1 MLTGTGMLD
10 LGRFYGPAVYGPP
23 ETDQVSNQ
31 YAAMP
36 SLHVGWALV
45 VAIALIA
52 ATTGRHRALW
62 LLHPAVTL
70 LVVVATGNHYW
81 LDALAAA
88 ALLAAAYALLR
99 HQRPAEVPVLPQ
111 PRVALG

>member
-1 MLTGTGMLD
+1 
-10 LGRFYGPAVYGPP
+10 
-23 ETDQVSNQ
+23 
-31 YAAMP
+31 
-36 SLHVGWALV
+36 
-45 VAIALIA
+45 
-52 ATTGRHRALW
+52 
-62 LLHPAVTL
+62 
-70 LVVVATGNHYW
+70 VVATGNHYW